1 MTKLFALGLIIG
13 VLLPLSAWGQ
23 VALEVQLPQPGEEFI
38 GSWANNEWCSV
49 SFANRGPFPCAY
61 PVITYPPSP
70 SVECMCEAQKLHQA
84 EVDQA
89 RQREKPERGS
99 EIDITNRAIEE
110 RYQQQ
115 PERGSEID
123 IEKKAIEERYR
134 EKGAPL

>member
-1 MTKLFALGLIIG
+1 MKKLLALGLIIG
-13 VLLPLSAWGQ
+13 VALPLSAWGQ
-23 VALEVQLPQPGEEFI
+23 VALEVKLPQPGVEYI
-38 GSWANNEWCSV
+38 GSQANNYWCSV
-49 SFANRGPFPCAY
+49 SFAQPGPFPCAY

-70 SVECMCEAQKLHQA
+70 SVPGMCEAKKVYQA
-84 EVDQA
+84 DVDQA

-123 IEKKAIEERYR
+123 ITKKAIEQRYL